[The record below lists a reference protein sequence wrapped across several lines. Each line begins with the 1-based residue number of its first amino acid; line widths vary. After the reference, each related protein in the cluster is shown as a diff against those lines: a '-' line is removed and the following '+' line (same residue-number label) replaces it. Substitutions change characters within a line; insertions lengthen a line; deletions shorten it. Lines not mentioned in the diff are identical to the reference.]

1 MRFLVKALSAL
12 VICGIS
18 LLAKAD
24 TLNFTL
30 TGEGNSYTFS
40 LPSNPVPAASAPDT
54 YFVLNNVTVNVN
66 NQSSIATDLTFF
78 SFTNSGGLD
87 IFPASGVNPLISLNG
102 LQVYLGTEDAPVFFP
117 GMFDLGDP
125 HTEAPYSLV
134 ISEAGPPPVP
144 EPSTLLLLGTG
155 LVGAVGVVRRKVA
168 THASR
173 L

>member
-40 LPSNPVPAASAPDT
+40 LPSNPVPNASAPDT

-66 NQSSIATDLTFF
+66 NQSDIAADLTFF
-78 SFTNSGGLD
+78 SFTNSGGLV

-102 LQVYLGTEDAPVFFP
+102 FQVYLGTEDAPVFFP
-117 GMFDLGDP
+117 GTFDLGNP
-125 HTEAPYSLV
+125 ATEKPYSLV

-144 EPSTLLLLGTG
+144 EPSTLLLLSTG
-155 LVGAVGVVRRKVA
+155 ALAIGNAARR
-168 THASR
+168 R
-173 L
+173 LAGL

>member
-1 MRFLVKALSAL
+1 
-12 VICGIS
+12 
-18 LLAKAD
+18 
-24 TLNFTL
+24 
-30 TGEGNSYTFS
+30 
-40 LPSNPVPAASAPDT
+40 
-54 YFVLNNVTVNVN
+54 VNVN
-66 NQSSIATDLTFF
+66 NQSDIVADLTFF

>member
-1 MRFLVKALSAL
+1 MRFLVKVFSAL

-40 LPSNPVPAASAPDT
+40 LPSNPVPNASAPDT

-66 NQSSIATDLTFF
+66 NQSDIAADLTFF

-87 IFPASGVNPLISLNG
+87 IFTASGVNPLISLNG

-117 GMFDLGDP
+117 GTFDLGNP

-134 ISEAGPPPVP
+134 ISEAPPVP
-144 EPSTLLLLGTG
+144 EPSSLLLLSTG